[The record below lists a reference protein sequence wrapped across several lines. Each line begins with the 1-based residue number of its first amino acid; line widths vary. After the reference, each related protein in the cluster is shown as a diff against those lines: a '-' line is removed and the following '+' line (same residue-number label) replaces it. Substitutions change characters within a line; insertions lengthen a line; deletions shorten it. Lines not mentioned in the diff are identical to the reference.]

1 MTAPSSRMVKVDEK
15 KVCLHPSR
23 KKIFLKMVGMHRDAF
38 ADITGKTGR
47 KEKSNSQR
55 EEKVSFLQSCGG
67 SVRGGIPSTHLPR
80 PVPAP
85 AGDAAEVGTRDWLTD
100 RRRIDE
106 KSAVKDEILTG
117 ARKWGEGGEALLLF
131 LCSPAAKGDPSVGA
145 TDRFFVAD
153 GPPPSRSV

>member
-1 MTAPSSRMVKVDEK
+1 
-15 KVCLHPSR
+15 
-23 KKIFLKMVGMHRDAF
+23 MVGMHRNAF

-80 PVPAP
+80 PLPAP
-85 AGDAAEVGTRDWLTD
+85 GRRRGRGRDWLAD

-117 ARKWGEGGEALLLF
+117 ARKWGEEKRPSSSFAPLRRKEIPLSARLIGFLWPMVHHRPGLFSPFAQDQRARAWLYRLLLF
-131 LCSPAAKGDPSVGA
+131 SGKKV
-145 TDRFFVAD
+145 F
-153 GPPPSRSV
+153 